1 MFRVF
6 RLVLILML
14 TFGAVTAPDVSSANM
29 SDTAMAQM
37 ETAESADGLCNGC
50 YPAGFADGTACEG
63 GCPVPCGSSGTSD
76 LLAKMPS
83 ARLAMPFGTAVR
95 GAEPLIPLG
104 ANPSLDP
111 FPPKLPLGT

>member
-1 MFRVF
+1 MIRVF
-6 RLVLILML
+6 RLALILML
-14 TFGAVTAPDVSSANM
+14 TFGAVTAPDASSASM

-50 YPAGFADGTACEG
+50 DPAGFADGTACEG

-83 ARLAMPFGTAVR
+83 ERLAMPFGTAIR
-95 GAEPLIPLG
+95 RLIRSLPNCLFEPDTGL
-104 ANPSLDP
+104 ACCEA
-111 FPPKLPLGT
+111 